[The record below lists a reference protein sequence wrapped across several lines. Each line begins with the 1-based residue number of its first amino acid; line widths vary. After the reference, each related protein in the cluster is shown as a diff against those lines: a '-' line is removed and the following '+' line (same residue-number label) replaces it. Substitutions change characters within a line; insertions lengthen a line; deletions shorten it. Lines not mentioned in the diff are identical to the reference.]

1 MAPRKLSTGWW
12 LQPVLNAAPRAP
24 ISFYIP
30 SLYPHISHLFLGR
43 ASLPSC
49 SLPSSLPRS
58 GHELGRRPPPRR
70 SVLGARGLSADER
83 AGARPPQPA
92 EERAGGA
99 RPPQWRSGP
108 AASTS
113 SGVMPPGRPR
123 RRAQTGTA
131 RPRRRAGA
139 ARRQRG
145 DARRRLEVAR
155 PPWTFRAV
163 PCRQAP

>member
-58 GHELGRRPPPRR
+58 GRELGRRPPPRR
-70 SVLGARGLSADER
+70 SVLGARGLPAVEQAGGAASPADER

-92 EERAGGA
+92 EERAGG
-99 RPPQWRSGP
+99 GGG
-108 AASTS
+108 AASPAEERAR
-113 SGVMPPGRPR
+113 GAWPP
-123 RRAQTGTA
+123 
-131 RPRRRAGA
+131 
-139 ARRQRG
+139 
-145 DARRRLEVAR
+145 
-155 PPWTFRAV
+155 
-163 PCRQAP
+163 